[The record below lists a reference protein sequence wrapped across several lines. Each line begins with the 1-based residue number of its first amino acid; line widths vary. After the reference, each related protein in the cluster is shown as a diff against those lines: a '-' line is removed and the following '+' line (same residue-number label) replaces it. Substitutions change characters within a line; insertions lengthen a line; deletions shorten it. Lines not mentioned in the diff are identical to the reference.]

1 MKNMDIPTKDWLAL
15 LAMVQSLR
23 SALDVQDAKFSMLL
37 DSLHQREV
45 LDLDEVRML
54 QQSAKEFE
62 QILLT
67 DELATKRFGSSQLV
81 LRESGVLRRP
91 SALLGEHLSDAFEA
105 LIDKAALE
113 TGQIVDLECEEGGE
127 R

>member
-23 SALDVQDAKFSMLL
+23 AALDVQNAKFSMLL

-45 LDLDEVRML
+45 LDLDEVSML

-67 DELATKRFGSSQLV
+67 DELATRRFG
-81 LRESGVLRRP
+81 
-91 SALLGEHLSDAFEA
+91 LLGEHLSDAFEA

-113 TGQIVDLECEEGGE
+113 TGHIVGLDCEEGGE

>member
-1 MKNMDIPTKDWLAL
+1 MDIPTKDWLTL

-23 SALDVQDAKFSMLL
+23 GALDVQDAKLSMLL

-45 LDLDEVRML
+45 LDLDEVSML

-91 SALLGEHLSDAFEA
+91 PALLGEHLSDAFET
-105 LIDKAALE
+105 LIDEAALE
-113 TGQIVDLECEEGGE
+113 TRQIVGLDCEEGGE